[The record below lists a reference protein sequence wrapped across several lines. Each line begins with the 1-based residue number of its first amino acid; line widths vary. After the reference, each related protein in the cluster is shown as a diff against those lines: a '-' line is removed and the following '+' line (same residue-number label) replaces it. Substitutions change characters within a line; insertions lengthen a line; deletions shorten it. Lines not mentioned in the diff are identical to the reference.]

1 MAKKLLEYKNEE
13 ALEILADIIE
23 PISKIASDK
32 RIRVA
37 FKESKITAI
46 KVLLKHHNSALID
59 ILAVYEG
66 VPREEFSAN
75 AVQIIAKALSLFND
89 KEIMS
94 VFTSLGQNEESS
106 T

>member
-1 MAKKLLEYKNEE
+1 MAKKLLEYTNEE
-13 ALEILADIIE
+13 ALEKLADIIE
-23 PISKIASDK
+23 PISEIAGNK
-32 RIRVA
+32 EFKKVY
-37 FKESKITAI
+37 KESKIAAI
-46 KVLLKHHNSALID
+46 QILLKHHPSALID

-66 VPREEFSAN
+66 ILREEFSAN

-94 VFTSLGQNEESS
+94 VFTSLEQNEANS